1 MNTINQ
7 NVEQNE
13 RTQNLEYGAPEWN
26 RSGQK
31 KQGVLRRLAAL
42 TLSAALFGTVSAGTF
57 YGVNT
62 LLPQEDSSTAP
73 ISTKSTGTLLTSLAS
88 TSYSSIRYGMDV
100 SDIAAAALP
109 SVVSITNISV
119 QEVQSFFNRF
129 GPNGAGQ
136 TQMQE
141 TTSCGSGIIIANDG
155 TWLYMVTN
163 AHVVEDATTLSVS
176 FVDNA
181 VYEAQLCGTDEEV
194 DLAVL
199 KVAVSDLSADTLSQI
214 AVIKVCDSNALEV
227 GEQVVAIGN
236 ALGYGQS
243 VTTGIVSALNR
254 SLSNESGTTS
264 TYIQT
269 DAAIN
274 PGNSGGALLNL
285 DGELIGINTAKLSD
299 TDVEGMGY
307 AIPISDV
314 VQLIS
319 QLMTQT
325 TDLPQTNSST
335 IQSSG
340 ITEPICRGNRPTV

>member
-1 MNTINQ
+1 MNNMNQ
-7 NVEQNE
+7 NMERNE
-13 RTQNLEYGAPEWN
+13 YTQNLEHGAPKHN
-26 RSGQK
+26 RSRRKNPGF
-31 KQGVLRRLAAL
+31 LRRITAL
-42 TLSAALFGTVSAGTF
+42 TLSAALFGAVSAGTF
-57 YGVNT
+57 YGVSA
-62 LLPQEDSSTAP
+62 LLPQENSSAAP
-73 ISTKSTGTLLTSLAS
+73 VSAASTGAVLTNLAS
-88 TSYSSIRYGMDV
+88 TSYSSTRYGMDV

-119 QEVQSFFNRF
+119 QEVQSFFKRF

-136 TQMQE
+136 TQLQE

-181 VYEAQLCGTDEEV
+181 VYEAQLCGTNEDA
-194 DLAVL
+194 DLAVI
-199 KVAVSDLSADTLSQI
+199 KVAVSDLSSDTLSQI
-214 AVIKVCDSNALEV
+214 TVITVGDSDTLEV

-254 SLSNESGTTS
+254 SITSDSGTTS

-314 VQLIS
+314 VELIS
-319 QLMTQT
+319 QLMTQS

-335 IQSSG
+335 TQSTG
-340 ITEPICRGNRPTV
+340 ITESGWRENRSAA